1 MFKIIKNQATPFPT
15 HNYCIRQE
23 KSLEHGE
30 LSSSVPITRVV
41 IETNLR
47 RCLSHWITNSLN
59 NISTGSE
66 TTTSSFCVYVIYLET
81 VLVDVN
87 VLASLLIMVIISYG

>member
-1 MFKIIKNQATPFPT
+1 M
-15 HNYCIRQE
+15 
-23 KSLEHGE
+23 
-30 LSSSVPITRVV
+30 PITRVV

-59 NISTGSE
+59 NISTGSD
-66 TTTSSFCVYVIYLET
+66 TTTSSFCVNVIYLET

-87 VLASLLIMVIISYG
+87 VLASLLIMVIISYWKKEGRVLTSKGVKKKKKTKGWKS